1 MLQKK
6 IIIVF
11 ILCLIFIFRLSGQED
26 SITLSVKTNPGFIN
40 IFSYGVDVPAGSIVE
55 EYGLNLRFGMSTSF
69 YFQNSNISIGISGDY
84 LLGQKVKNDPIAKLK
99 TSDGYVISSGG
110 LFPSLKISQRGLL
123 FGAYV
128 SKIIPFKPDKPRT
141 GIRFDLGCYYL
152 GYWINY
158 NDEQGI
164 IPQLEG
170 EYKKGYDR
178 MTGGFGIKEFIGYQ
192 YLDQKSKI
200 SFIAGFE
207 FIQAWTKNL
216 RYHIYDTATTDATR
230 NFDMLFGVKAGW
242 ILPIYIE
249 KNSDEIYY

>member
-1 MLQKK
+1 
-6 IIIVF
+6 
-11 ILCLIFIFRLSGQED
+11 
-26 SITLSVKTNPGFIN
+26 
-40 IFSYGVDVPAGSIVE
+40 
-55 EYGLNLRFGMSTSF
+55 
-69 YFQNSNISIGISGDY
+69 
-84 LLGQKVKNDPIAKLK
+84 
-99 TSDGYVISSGG
+99 
-110 LFPSLKISQRGLL
+110 
-123 FGAYV
+123 
-128 SKIIPFKPDKPRT
+128 
-141 GIRFDLGCYYL
+141 
-152 GYWINY
+152 
-158 NDEQGI
+158 
-164 IPQLEG
+164 
-170 EYKKGYDR
+170 